1 VSELIRNKIRAIPDF
16 PKPGIMFRDVTTL
29 FKDAQGLAETAR
41 LFYEHYELWSIDKVA
56 GIEARGFII
65 GAILAEKLGVGFV
78 PIRKKGKL
86 PAAVMGE
93 EYDLEYGKDKI
104 EAHLDAF
111 EAGERVLLIDDLIA
125 TGGTALAAC
134 NLIEKLGAKIV
145 GCGFV
150 VSLPDLG
157 GVKKI
162 LDRGYE
168 VFDLIKFNG
177 E

>member
-1 VSELIRNKIRAIPDF
+1 
-16 PKPGIMFRDVTTL
+16 MFRDVTTL

>member
-1 VSELIRNKIRAIPDF
+1 MSELIRNKIRAIPDF